1 MGVYGLTKLFYGKK
15 ASARNG
21 GGWVRKSIQGPL
33 VVDGNQFC
41 HQTCDFLTNVKHP
54 RSGSPTNY
62 AMFFEYVTKILHK
75 FKRCGI
81 EPYFIFDGVDK
92 RKKLSSEYRK
102 RAVSKNS
109 IPTLVYTVF
118 FNALREMEVKMYVAD
133 GEGDVTCAEVANFFK
148 CPVLSFDSDFFLFD
162 IPGGYID
169 FKTCLS
175 ENIFDSDS
183 ATLKA
188 EIYYRKEFVNYH
200 FSSDNNDLI
209 FLYPAIIGNGINPP
223 TGNLIDNR
231 KRWSVDAVE
240 RFVFAGHST
249 IASLPEGVRKNFDDV
264 KEYYNGLNPLDPQI
278 MLTAPI
284 PKCSKQVPE
293 WFQMSYRT
301 RAMPLMPYDVLVN
314 GMQHHGSSAI
324 PERIRQC
331 CYTILGIPEVTEY
344 RSTPGGVEEQQIKCL
359 EEIPGCLAL
368 EEVESEDDSKKKTVL
383 YFAMECERQ
392 AAELDNL
399 SSEGDRFFMCTVIF
413 WMSKTA
419 PPNNLVKALLA
430 CFIHLSNKPERQ
442 ESVHLHRQTGLF
454 QSARSGNQ
462 LVLKEWQCVYQDALI
477 LFFLLRYSP
486 QTAPCPSR
494 IFDEN
499 IILSLAS
506 NGPSVIDDAIL
517 EFIEDE
523 HLLKKYRNMTQ
534 ILWH

>member
-33 VVDGNQFC
+33 VVDANQFC

-92 RKKLSSEYRK
+92 KKLSSEYRK

-118 FNALREMEVKMYVAD
+118 YNALREMEVKMYVAV

-148 CPVLSFDSDFFLFD
+148 CPVLSYDSDFFLFD
-162 IPGGYID
+162 IAGGYID
-169 FKTCLS
+169 LKACLS

-188 EIYYRKEFVNYH
+188 EVYYRKKFVNHH
-200 FSSDNNDLI
+200 FPRNNDSI
-209 FLYPAIIGNGINPP
+209 FLYPAIIGNGINRP
-223 TGNLIDNR
+223 TGDLIDNR

-240 RFVFAGHST
+240 RFVFGRHLT
-249 IASLPEGVRKNFDDV
+249 IASLPEGVRKNFKEV

-278 MLTAPI
+278 ILTSPI

-293 WFQMSYRT
+293 WFRMSYRT
-301 RAMPLMPYDVLVN
+301 RAMPLMPFDALVN
-314 GMQHHGSSAI
+314 GKQHHGSSAT
-324 PERIRQC
+324 PEKIRQC

-359 EEIPGCLAL
+359 EEIPGRLAL
-368 EEVESEDDSKKKTVL
+368 EEIESEGDDSKKKCVL

-392 AAELDNL
+392 AAELENL
-399 SSEGDRFFMCTVIF
+399 SSEGDRFFLCTVIF

-430 CFIHLSNKPERQ
+430 CFVRLSNIAERQ
-442 ESVHLHRQTGLF
+442 EIVRLCHQTSLP
-454 QSARSGNQ
+454 QSAHSGNQ

-486 QTAPCPSR
+486 ETAPCPSR

-499 IILSLAS
+499 IILSLLAS
-506 NGPSVIDDAIL
+506 QVIDDAIL
-517 EFIEDE
+517 EFIKDE
-523 HLLKKYRNMTQ
+523 SLSEKYQSMLKA
-534 ILWH
+534 LGL